1 MGVEMPIYAFKC
13 FKCNAQRNVH
23 FGFDDK
29 HELECECGNAMSKV
43 IGATPAIFRGNG
55 WGGSK

>member
-13 FKCNAQRNVH
+13 FKCNAQRNVY

-29 HELECECGNAMSKV
+29 QELDCECGNAMSKV
-43 IGATPAIFRGNG
+43 IGATPAIFRGGG
-55 WGGSK
+55 WGGK